1 MPAPEEEVPSSLA
14 ALQQRVAQ
22 LECALAASQTQRAA
36 ERAARIR
43 LQRQL
48 RSSAVSPDCALQARA
63 VGTLHSCFSRRN
75 GTPRQPS
82 LVPAARAVLQL
93 RRGVPRDSLFGLEA
107 FSHCWVL
114 YVFHQNTDAHRVQD
128 DSRLKSRVCVP
139 RLDGA
144 TRGVFAT
151 RTPHRPVA
159 LGLSLGRLVGVDLAR
174 GCVTLEGLDLVDGT
188 PVLDLKPYVPF
199 CDAPDAARER
209 CFAPDWVA
217 PLARGCPD
225 AEPLRVASVALLPGA
240 ADALWRAY
248 AEAEAARRAAWAAA
262 FDGDAAPPALY
273 DSQDAFTLLVT
284 QVLSRD
290 IRSLRQRTGAPE
302 KRLPLYHVILCCVEV
317 DYTVSD
323 LRHVLV
329 TDARRALPE
338 EDWAAMQ
345 DAAAA
350 EAQLSEEDA

>member
-114 YVFHQNTDAHRVQD
+114 
-128 DSRLKSRVCVP
+128 
-139 RLDGA
+139 
-144 TRGVFAT
+144 
-151 RTPHRPVA
+151 
-159 LGLSLGRLVGVDLAR
+159 
-174 GCVTLEGLDLVDGT
+174 
-188 PVLDLKPYVPF
+188 
-199 CDAPDAARER
+199 
-209 CFAPDWVA
+209 
-217 PLARGCPD
+217 
-225 AEPLRVASVALLPGA
+225 
-240 ADALWRAY
+240 
-248 AEAEAARRAAWAAA
+248 
-262 FDGDAAPPALY
+262 
-273 DSQDAFTLLVT
+273 
-284 QVLSRD
+284 
-290 IRSLRQRTGAPE
+290 
-302 KRLPLYHVILCCVEV
+302 
-317 DYTVSD
+317 
-323 LRHVLV
+323 
-329 TDARRALPE
+329 
-338 EDWAAMQ
+338 
-345 DAAAA
+345 
-350 EAQLSEEDA
+350 